1 MPVICASLQG
11 QNIEHAKQTYLHL
24 NGLKLADET
33 CEQQDAEI
41 DLLIGSDQMWQF
53 FSGQKIS
60 GKSGVGLVAFE
71 TSLGWVLSGPV
82 EGKYDPKLSSA
93 TNFVETHVLFTCRE
107 NSEEMTLTEQVSHLW
122 DIESIGIRDVQD
134 VHKSFIENVSF
145 QNGRYS
151 VSLPFKEYAQ
161 DIPDNYNLSLVRLNS
176 LVKRSHKEPEVLE
189 QYDKYVQEQIDSG
202 IVEIV
207 DTKQEP
213 ELGQV
218 HYLPHH
224 GVIRKT
230 ALTTKLRS
238 VWCLMPPQ
246 RLIPRCHHLMTV
258 SL

>member
-1 MPVICASLQG
+1 
-11 QNIEHAKQTYLHL
+11 
-24 NGLKLADET
+24 
-33 CEQQDAEI
+33 
-41 DLLIGSDQMWQF
+41 
-53 FSGQKIS
+53 
-60 GKSGVGLVAFE
+60 
-71 TSLGWVLSGPV
+71 
-82 EGKYDPKLSSA
+82 
-93 TNFVETHVLFTCRE
+93 
-107 NSEEMTLTEQVSHLW
+107 MTLTEQVSRLW

-161 DIPDNYNLSLVRLNS
+161 HIADNYNLSLARLNS
-176 LVKRSHKEPEVLE
+176 LVKRLHKEPEVLE
-189 QYDKYVQEQIDSG
+189 QYDKYVLEQIDSG

-230 ALTTKLRS
+230 ALTTKLHVVFDAS
-238 VWCLMPPQ
+238 SKANSKVPSLNDCIHVDPPLTPAILDILLRFRAKRIGLVADIQ
-246 RLIPRCHHLMTV
+246 QAFLNIAVDERHRDD
-258 SL
+258 SLRFL